1 MMDNFFG
8 GKRMRKARS
17 DATREYYVAVGKKIA
32 EVRQRRNITQEAL
45 ASDISLSRTS
55 VVNIERGKQQ
65 LLLHTFVQIA
75 QALKSESHELLP
87 DFVPGTQPI
96 LKAISLVQHRKG
108 RAWIEK
114 SVKSAMKNS

>member
-1 MMDNFFG
+1 MSHFLG

-17 DATREYYVAVGKKIA
+17 DATREFYVAVGRKIS
-32 EVRQRRNITQEAL
+32 EVRQRRNMTQEAL

-65 LLLHTFVQIA
+65 LLLHTLVQIA
-75 QALKSESHELLP
+75 QALKAKPHELLP
-87 DFVPGTQPI
+87 DFVPGGQPI
-96 LKAISLVQHRKG
+96 LKAISLVADRKA

-114 SVKSAMKNS
+114 SVKSEMKNY